1 MTEFSTF
8 PEIIEPVISE
18 NGHNEAA
25 ASEPAALVSTARIDA
40 ARKMFITSR
49 GNEIELSG
57 QRISSLMVER
67 FAKISKP
74 VVPLKVVT
82 LLGKHQQ
89 LEANPNDPGYLTL
102 LKEWNSEQ
110 NIANLVYLFNVGIKG
125 QPPSEFVEEQT
136 EFFPEADRKTM
147 KYLWVASQ
155 LPDEDINTLSEAI
168 LGQSLPTEKGLAQ
181 SADSFR
187 RQD

>member
-25 ASEPAALVSTARIDA
+25 ASEPAALGSTARIDA

-57 QRISSLMVER
+57 KRISSLMLER
-67 FAKISKP
+67 LANKGKP
-74 VVPLKVVT
+74 QIPMKEVV
-82 LLGKHQQ
+82 LLGKHKQ
-89 LEANPNDPGYLTL
+89 LEANSNDPGYLAL
-102 LKEWNSEQ
+102 LEEWNAEGKIES
-110 NIANLVYLFNVGIKG
+110 LVYIFSIGVKG
-125 QPPSEFVEEQT
+125 QPPPEFIDEQR
-136 EFFPEADRKTM
+136 EFFPEANATMM
-147 KYLWVASQ
+147 KYLWICSQ
-155 LPDEDINTLSEAI
+155 LPDEDIGALSEVI

-181 SADSFR
+181 SADSFLS
-187 RQD
+187 